1 MSKFYRN
8 VLMASTSLCLAGS
21 MANAV
26 FFHIGSGSID
36 GSLCLGNDCVSAE
49 SFGFDTFRLKENN
62 LRIHF
67 DDTSS
72 AASFPGNDWRIVI
85 NDSANGGNS
94 YFAVQDATAS
104 RTPFTVSAGARNHS
118 LYVDS
123 QGDVG
128 IGTSTPATDIEVKIG
143 DTPTLRL
150 QQDGTSG
157 FTPQTWDVAGNEAG
171 FFIRDASSG
180 STLPFRIITGGAP
193 SQSLVIGAD
202 GNIGMG
208 AGTSPDY
215 NLEIVETASGPT
227 ELLRMTAN
235 GVAYS
240 GYEDTTVTDDGVSG
254 RIWNIQNAAGEFRI
268 TTPPGGAAEKEL
280 TLDVDGNLTIN
291 GEITT
296 AGSCSAGC
304 DRVFDP
310 DYQLPTIAEQREM
323 MFAQRHL
330 PNVGPTPEE
339 GPMNLSAKVGGML
352 NELEKAHIYIGQL
365 EERLAALEAQRS
377 E

>member
-1 MSKFYRN
+1 MTHLTKKL
-8 VLMASTSLCLAGS
+8 LMASSALCLAGS
-21 MANAV
+21 MAQADQV
-26 FFHIGSGSID
+26 FLDDVIVD
-36 GSLCLGNDCVSAE
+36 GSLCVGQDCVNGE
-49 SFGFDTFRLKENN
+49 SFGFDTIRLKENN
-62 LRIHF
+62 LRIKF
-67 DDTSS
+67 DDTSTS
-72 AASFPGNDWRIVI
+72 ASFPRNDWQLTA
-85 NDSANGGNS
+85 NDSSNGGNS
-94 YFAVQDATAS
+94 YFSIQDITGS
-104 RTPFTVSAGARNHS
+104 RTPFTVTAGAPNHS
-118 LYVDS
+118 LFVDS
-123 QGDVG
+123 GGDVG
-128 IGTSTPATDIEVKIG
+128 MGTNNPVLEAHIVDG
-143 DTPTLRL
+143 DSPTLRL
-150 QQDGTSG
+150 EQNGSSG
-157 FTPQTWDVAGNEAG
+157 FTPQTWDLAGNETN
-171 FFIRDASSG
+171 FFLRDVTNG
-180 STLPFRIITGGAP
+180 SQLPLRVFP
-193 SQSLVIGAD
+193 GAD
-202 GNIGMG
+202 TNSLTIAANNNVGIGIQS
-208 AGTSPDY
+208 AQT
-215 NLEIVETASGPT
+215 LLHVVETTSGAT

-240 GYEDTTVTDDGVSG
+240 GYEDTTVTNDGVSG